1 MSTEIITNLQNQIK
15 LYQQMFEQLE
25 SGSTPASA
33 STPVLQNISTN
44 SIVKPKQRYIKSKDI
59 LNLFKIS
66 KAEYN
71 NILVRINQLYYVKM

>member
-1 MSTEIITNLQNQIK
+1 MSMEIITNLQNQIK

-25 SGSTPASA
+25 SDSASA
-33 STPVLQNISTN
+33 SIPALQNIFTN
-44 SIVKPKQRYIKSKDI
+44 NIVRPKQKYIKSEDI

-71 NILVRINQLYYVKM
+71 NILVRIN

>member
-25 SGSTPASA
+25 NNSGSGSIPASRPLTI
-33 STPVLQNISTN
+33 SMNNIA
-44 SIVKPKQRYIKSKDI
+44 KPTQTYIKTEDI

-71 NILVRINQLYYVKM
+71 NFLVRIN

>member
-25 SGSTPASA
+25 NNSGSGSIPASR
-33 STPVLQNISTN
+33 SPTISMNNIA
-44 SIVKPKQRYIKSKDI
+44 KPTQTYIKTEDI

-71 NILVRINQLYYVKM
+71 NFLVRIN

>member
-1 MSTEIITNLQNQIK
+1 
-15 LYQQMFEQLE
+15 MFEQLE
-25 SGSTPASA
+25 SGSAPAPA
-33 STPVLQNISTN
+33 PTPVLQNISTN
-44 SIVKPKQRYIKSKDI
+44 SIVKPKQRYNKYKDI

>member
-25 SGSTPASA
+25 SGSAPAP
-33 STPVLQNISTN
+33 TPVLQNISTN
-44 SIVKPKQRYIKSKDI
+44 NVVRPKQRYIKCEDI
-59 LNLFKIS
+59 LNLFKIT

-71 NILVRINQLYYVKM
+71 NILVRIN